1 MIFIPGPPWGHL
13 RPGMKT
19 ALRLV
24 EKFHGIFICLYLFDF
39 PLSSDSFLAALFV
52 YQTEVHK
59 AVKYLDAQRSTYT
72 RRIRIVTSS
81 NNGGPS
87 VSLGNPIGMIE
98 SLEEAFSRWI
108 AAELCQAT
116 IIQVDGRPVNAPTLI
131 IEDIFTG
138 GISLTCKDVH
148 SLPVV
153 GWWLM
158 PAASLICH
166 LEMIDMSISR
176 GTQDAQNLIQY
187 KLQSEDVLTKSKDLS
202 PQDISNLLVCVPGI
216 PPHYQWEMATQELP
230 FAGPVMSFLLGRW
243 KAMVERID
251 TVISCTTFEM
261 EPISATALPKFIGKG
276 LEQFCIGPSV
286 DLTPPRQPDPNSPV
300 TQFLDRAYAENGA
313 HSIIYISFGT
323 LFFPLLDSI
332 PHLMAVLDEISKFGY
347 RFIFALSSASA
358 TLDKSW
364 MDGHIDAGNA
374 IFPQWTNQTAV
385 LEHPAI
391 HYFLSHG
398 GWNSTTEALVRGV
411 PMIFWPMGA
420 DQPTNA
426 IQIAAVHDCGFEL
439 LQVRTG
445 PAKFVAYQNGREVEI
460 VGTDDA
466 VRDEMGRI
474 LKMSKGTRGRHQR
487 MNVQMLGRV
496 ITESLGP
503 GGSGD
508 IALER
513 LGVKLGLV

>member
-1 MIFIPGPPWGHL
+1 
-13 RPGMKT
+13 
-19 ALRLV
+19 
-24 EKFHGIFICLYLFDF
+24 
-39 PLSSDSFLAALFV
+39 
-52 YQTEVHK
+52 
-59 AVKYLDAQRSTYT
+59 
-72 RRIRIVTSS
+72 
-81 NNGGPS
+81 
-87 VSLGNPIGMIE
+87 
-98 SLEEAFSRWI
+98 
-108 AAELCQAT
+108 
-116 IIQVDGRPVNAPTLI
+116 
-131 IEDIFTG
+131 
-138 GISLTCKDVH
+138 
-148 SLPVV
+148 
-153 GWWLM
+153 
-158 PAASLICH
+158 
-166 LEMIDMSISR
+166 
-176 GTQDAQNLIQY
+176 
-187 KLQSEDVLTKSKDLS
+187 
-202 PQDISNLLVCVPGI
+202 
-216 PPHYQWEMATQELP
+216 MATQELP

-286 DLTPPRQPDPNSPV
+286 DLTPPHQPDPDSPV
-300 TQFLDRAYAENGA
+300 TQFLDV
-313 HSIIYISFGT
+313 
-323 LFFPLLDSI
+323 P
-332 PHLMAVLDEISKFGY
+332 
-347 RFIFALSSASA
+347 SA

-398 GWNSTTEALVRGV
+398 GWNSTTEALV
-411 PMIFWPMGA
+411 A

-487 MNVQMLGRV
+487 MNVRMLGRV

-503 GGSGD
+503 GVVG
-508 IALER
+508 ILR
-513 LGVKLGLV
+513 LKDWA

>member
-1 MIFIPGPPWGHL
+1 MTNSPLNHMIFIPGPPWGHL

-24 EKFHGIFICLYLFDF
+24 EKFHGIFI
-39 PLSSDSFLAALFV
+39 SLFV

-98 SLEEAFSRWI
+98 SLEGAFSRWI

-166 LEMIDMSISR
+166 LEMIEMSISR

-286 DLTPPRQPDPNSPV
+286 DLTPPHQPDPDSPV

-323 LFFPLLDSI
+323 LFFPLMDSI

-487 MNVQMLGRV
+487 MNVRMLGRV